1 MGERITVMLDDGCSE
16 ILQRLAG
23 SSRKQGEYLS
33 GILRGLWENQKAM
46 QQGLDLESLRY
57 QILGVAG
64 EQHDLANRVFRLER
78 TVAAMIADSATS
90 EA

>member
-16 ILQRLAG
+16 ILQNLAG

-46 QQGLDLESLRY
+46 KSGLDVESLRY
-57 QILGVAG
+57 QILGIAG
-64 EQHDLANRVFRLER
+64 EQHDLSSRILKVER
-78 TVAAMIADSATS
+78 TVAALIAENATGDR
-90 EA
+90 

>member
-16 ILQRLAG
+16 ILQQLAG

-46 QQGLDLESLRY
+46 QTGLDAEALRY

-64 EQHDLANRVFRLER
+64 EQQELKGRVLRIER
-78 TVAAMIADSATS
+78 TVAAMIADSATG
-90 EA
+90 ET